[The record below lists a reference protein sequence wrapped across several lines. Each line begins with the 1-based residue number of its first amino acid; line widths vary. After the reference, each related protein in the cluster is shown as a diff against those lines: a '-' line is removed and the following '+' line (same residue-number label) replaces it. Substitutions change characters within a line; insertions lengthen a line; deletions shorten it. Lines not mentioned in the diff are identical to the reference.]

1 MVSGYQK
8 WVGKNAGAFRNTLAV
23 FVKAQRQQFLEIL
36 FRAAQNFVGAVNN
49 GTLSIPVYTGN
60 LKDSTGV
67 AIYDN
72 GVLQQYLPTKT
83 ATKKQNMGGGFIG
96 VKWSQIDG
104 RDFLV
109 KSIAE
114 GATTFIDGI
123 WFVVYAAV
131 PYAYKINTEGSPK
144 GRGRGFFNDATR
156 FAENEI
162 FTHLR
167 PM

>member
-1 MVSGYQK
+1 MVRGYQK
-8 WVGKNAGAFRNTLAV
+8 WVGKNAKAFRNALSV
-23 FVKAQRQQFLEIL
+23 VVKAQKQQFLEVL
-36 FRAAQNFVGAVNN
+36 FRAAQHLVGAINN
-49 GTLSIPVYTGN
+49 GTLNIPVYTG
-60 LKDSTGV
+60 STGV

-114 GATTFIDGI
+114 GATTFINGI